1 MNASHFW
8 VESLAGQQLHINT
21 LIMAYTAMGM
31 VLLLAWNVTRQLCVQ
46 PSKLQLIAEQ
56 VYGFCRGI
64 TLTTA
69 GKRGDEFM
77 PYVGALFLFILT
89 CNLMGQLPLKLIP
102 LPHGELLAATGD
114 FNVPA
119 ALALCTLG
127 AYFFYGL
134 KKKGFSY
141 FGHYL
146 TPLPLLTQGKGV
158 LGKLVVISIFWPFML
173 LNILEDVTRP
183 GSLMLRLFFNIFIG
197 EILGGI
203 AHSVSHIG
211 LPALVMCMELFVA
224 VLQAYIFA
232 IISSVYISMMTEEH
246 HNH

>member
-8 VESLAGQQLHINT
+8 IESVAGQTLHLNT
-21 LIMAYTAMGM
+21 LLMVFTAMA
-31 VLLLAWNVTRQLCVQ
+31 VILTLATMITSRLSVQ
-46 PSKLQLIAEQ
+46 PGKLQLVAEQ

-64 TLTTA
+64 TMTTA
-69 GKRGDEFM
+69 GKRGDAFL
-77 PYVGALFLFILT
+77 PYVGGLFLFILT

-114 FNVPA
+114 MNVPA

-141 FGHYL
+141 FEHYL
-146 TPLPLLTQGKGV
+146 TPLPLLVEGKG
-158 LGKLVVISIFWPFML
+158 LIGKIVVVSIFWPFML

-197 EILGGI
+197 EILSGI
-203 AHSVSHIG
+203 AHSVSHVG

-224 VLQAYIFA
+224 VLQAYIFS

-246 HNH
+246 GH